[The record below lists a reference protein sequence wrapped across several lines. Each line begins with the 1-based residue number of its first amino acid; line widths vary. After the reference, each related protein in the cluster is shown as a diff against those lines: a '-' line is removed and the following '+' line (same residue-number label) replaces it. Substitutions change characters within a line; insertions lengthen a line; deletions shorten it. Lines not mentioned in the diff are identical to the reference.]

1 MKPSCSRKD
10 LSEGF
15 PVTTTVPSVLISTL
29 ELICEGISDGP
40 PANYEPQLE
49 IPGEDGGLGEDAMDI
64 DMWERQGERDKNLTL
79 QEADL
84 DSCTLLIAQALFIFA
99 SLWVFHTFVRRI
111 CAKPPVQ
118 DKNPCTWAMRNEPP
132 GTPSAR
138 EQEREAWNSHFFTL
152 QIHARR
158 PL

>member
-15 PVTTTVPSVLISTL
+15 PVTTTVPSILISTL

-49 IPGEDGGLGEDAMDI
+49 IPGEDDGLGEDAMDI

-79 QEADL
+79 QEVDL
-84 DSCTLLIAQALFIFA
+84 DSCTLPIAQALLIFA
-99 SLWVFHTFVRRI
+99 SLPGRLPIIFGGASSTPRTSASYSLRFSHCRRVV
-111 CAKPPVQ
+111 CP
-118 DKNPCTWAMRNEPP
+118 T
-132 GTPSAR
+132 
-138 EQEREAWNSHFFTL
+138 
-152 QIHARR
+152 
-158 PL
+158 